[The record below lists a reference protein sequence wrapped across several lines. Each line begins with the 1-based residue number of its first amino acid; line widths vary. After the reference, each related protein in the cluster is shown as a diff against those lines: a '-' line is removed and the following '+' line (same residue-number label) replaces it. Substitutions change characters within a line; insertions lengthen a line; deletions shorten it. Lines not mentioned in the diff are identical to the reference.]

1 MYTSEC
7 VCLWCTHTHV
17 HTHTPRYIS
26 HFSLLTS
33 QTPPPA
39 SQPASPP
46 AHWSV
51 REPRGERLPTDR
63 PSSRCCHVPEGDRT
77 QAGSMLYPSSF
88 PKEQQRLGLPRSLSP
103 SPCLTAA
110 DTACLPQD
118 PSPLDSSLPP
128 SRHPPRAPLLIHSES
143 VPRRSSS
150 PCQPAIPI
158 ALGPCPET
166 PKHALEQRS
175 PKVTGSS

>member
-1 MYTSEC
+1 MPVVY
-7 VCLWCTHTHV
+7 THTRAHSHTQV
-17 HTHTPRYIS
+17 HL
-26 HFSLLTS
+26 SLLSPNFTDTS
-33 QTPPPA
+33 S

-103 SPCLTAA
+103 SPCLTEA